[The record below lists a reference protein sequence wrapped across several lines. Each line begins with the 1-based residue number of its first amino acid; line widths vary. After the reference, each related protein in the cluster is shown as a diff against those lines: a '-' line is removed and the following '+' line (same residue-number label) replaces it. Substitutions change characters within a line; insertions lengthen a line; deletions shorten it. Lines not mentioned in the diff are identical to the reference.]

1 MECEIS
7 LNLSTDIKPNIKYQF
22 TIFGPDFSNEEW
34 LEEYPIDR
42 RKRNQQKDREILRS
56 QKPARWKDRGRTLLS
71 PVKDSR
77 KMSILLE
84 NEIVA
89 RSPGVI
95 MRLNLQWWQGSQR
108 QPRDQ
113 TCSYWSS
120 SHRQPLGWVN
130 IRQSKCTIIAVT
142 TIITLPLN
150 YIWSKYIQILRDFL
164 KPLETSQYCVGL
176 AFTT

>member
-1 MECEIS
+1 MK
-7 LNLSTDIKPNIKYQF
+7 NGWKNIPQSVEGETNKKTERSSQV
-22 TIFGPDFSNEEW
+22 
-34 LEEYPIDR
+34 
-42 RKRNQQKDREILRS
+42 RNQRDERIEVELFLHL
-56 QKPARWKDRGRTLLS
+56 WRTQG
-71 PVKDSR
+71 
-77 KMSILLE
+77 KMFMVLE

-89 RSPGVI
+89 RSTVVI

-130 IRQSKCTIIAVT
+130 IRKNKCTIIAVT